1 MIQKYNDNIYN
12 RRKDILGVIKLNR
25 YTKDIFMI
33 ARENTNLLCYPK
45 LIFLF
50 IAIQKN
56 TID

>member
-12 RRKDILGVIKLNR
+12 RRKDILGVIKLNK

-45 LIFLF
+45 LILLF
-50 IAIQKN
+50 IEIKKN
-56 TID
+56 PID